1 MKYAIIELMDKNPN
15 KQGRTIV
22 PMVRF
27 ILRCWS
33 WYSLFFVAPIATY
46 AILWAWVALN
56 CYSLEFPEVF
66 LHLLARIRFFQNRSL
81 NLSNRSSQGGR
92 FCVIHRDSFNS
103 QVALWYYY
111 FMFTSSEYPI
121 EKLRRRFIGFLLGQ
135 DDLIT
140 AENNR
145 RHESR
150 GVVVRE
156 ILDFGIPL
164 YRKKHKL
171 PAAYPSNGLEN

>member
-1 MKYAIIELMDKNPN
+1 MRDEMPHKAK
-15 KQGRTIV
+15 
-22 PMVRF
+22 F
-27 ILRCWS
+27 INATPSESPAWF
-33 WYSLFFVAPIATY
+33 SLSTG
-46 AILWAWVALN
+46 L
-56 CYSLEFPEVF
+56 
-66 LHLLARIRFFQNRSL
+66 
-81 NLSNRSSQGGR
+81 
-92 FCVIHRDSFNS
+92 SFNS

-111 FMFTSSEYPI
+111 FMFSSSEYPI